1 MLPEMYSRTDAR
13 EALETLFTFLG
24 YQSFRFL
31 LQNTAVHVHRNY
43 CGLKIGY
50 YVVFVET
57 NPQNH

>member
-1 MLPEMYSRTDAR
+1 MHARTDAR
-13 EALETLFTFLG
+13 EALETLFTFPS

-31 LQNTAVHVHRNY
+31 LQNTAVHFNY

-50 YVVFVET
+50 YVVFVKT

>member
-1 MLPEMYSRTDAR
+1 MLAEMHARTDAR
-13 EALETLFTFLG
+13 EALETLFTFPS

-31 LQNTAVHVHRNY
+31 LQNTAVHFNY

-50 YVVFVET
+50 YVVFVKT